1 MAVMT
6 GALVPLFTGT
16 ASAVQFCNTTP
27 IVFTPPPQP
36 TQAVQALAPYPS
48 QITVSGQTGTITDVN
63 VILNDLTYEVPDDL
77 DIMLVAPD
85 GTRIMVMSDAGGANF
100 TAFPVTDIDLTF
112 DDAAANQP
120 SADGQLVAGTFRPI
134 DDDDDPD
141 EFDAADTFLSPAPAT
156 PSVATLSTFN
166 GLNPNGTW
174 SLYVVDDNPGPPVVM
189 DIGGGWCL
197 DILTT
202 GGGTTTSTTT
212 APTTTS
218 TTTAPTTTSTTTAPT
233 TTSTTTAPTT
243 TSTTT
248 APTTTTTTVPP
259 TTTTT
264 VPPTTTTTTTT
275 TTIPPTTTT
284 TTVPPTTTTSTAPT
298 TTTSTTVP
306 PGTTCDGRA
315 ATIVGTDGPDR
326 LVGTPGP
333 DVIVALGGDDLVV
346 GMGGDD
352 VICGGPGNDSLQ
364 GGDGNDRLFGEGGDD
379 QCVGGPGVDFAA
391 TCEATYEV
399 P

>member
-1 MAVMT
+1 MAVIT

-27 IVFTPPPQP
+27 IVFTPPSQP

-48 QITVSGQTGTITDVN
+48 QITVSGQVGTITDVN

-233 TTSTTTAPTT
+233 TT
-243 TSTTT
+243 
-248 APTTTTTTVPP
+248 TTTVPP

>member
-1 MAVMT
+1 MAVIT

-27 IVFTPPPQP
+27 IVFTPPSQP

-48 QITVSGQTGTITDVN
+48 QITVSGQVGTITDVN

-156 PSVATLSTFN
+156 PSVATLSAFN

-202 GGGTTTSTTT
+202 GGG
-212 APTTTS
+212 
-218 TTTAPTTTSTTTAPT
+218 T

>member
-1 MAVMT
+1 MAVIT

-27 IVFTPPPQP
+27 IVFTPPSQP

-48 QITVSGQTGTITDVN
+48 QITVSGQVGTITDVN

-156 PSVATLSTFN
+156 PSVAMLSAFN

-202 GGGTTTSTTT
+202 GGG
-212 APTTTS
+212 
-218 TTTAPTTTSTTTAPT
+218 
-233 TTSTTTAPTT
+233 TT

-306 PGTTCDGRA
+306 PGMTCDGRA